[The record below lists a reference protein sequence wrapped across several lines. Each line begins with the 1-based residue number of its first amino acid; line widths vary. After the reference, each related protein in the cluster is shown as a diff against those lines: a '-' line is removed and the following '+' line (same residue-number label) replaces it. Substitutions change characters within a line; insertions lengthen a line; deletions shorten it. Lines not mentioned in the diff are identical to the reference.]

1 MCIRDR
7 METLIGLFGIGQ
19 MPTGEKD
26 PFALR
31 RHALG
36 VLRMLIEKALPVSLN
51 TLIDAAWEA
60 EKAVPGVTDHREE
73 LRQFF
78 QDRLRVMLRDAGY
91 TTLEVDAVLALNPG
105 KLDEL
110 PKRLAAVRAFMAL
123 PEAEALTAANKRIGN
138 ILKKIEG
145 EVPTVVNEAL
155 LAEDAEKQLFA
166 AINDVEPK
174 ALQHFAAGEYEQM
187 LATLA
192 VLRGPVDSFFDN
204 VMVNA
209 EDPALRA
216 TRQALLKR
224 LYDVMNKVAEIAR
237 LAK

>member
-1 MCIRDR
+1 MEKTMQINGMMCNHCKQRV
-7 METLIGLFGIGQ
+7 EQ
-19 MPTGEKD
+19 
-26 PFALR
+26 AL
-31 RHALG
+31 
-36 VLRMLIEKALPVSLN
+36 
-51 TLIDAAWEA
+51 
-60 EKAVPGVTDHREE
+60 KAVPGVTDHREE

-91 TTLEVDAVLALNPG
+91 TTLEVDAVLALNPE

-166 AINDVEPK
+166 A
-174 ALQHFAAGEYEQM
+174 GEYEQM

>member
-1 MCIRDR
+1 MPK
-7 METLIGLFGIGQ
+7 TLKSSSS
-19 MPTGEKD
+19 P
-26 PFALR
+26 
-31 RHALG
+31 
-36 VLRMLIEKALPVSLN
+36 
-51 TLIDAAWEA
+51 
-60 EKAVPGVTDHREE
+60 
-73 LRQFF
+73 
-78 QDRLRVMLRDAGY
+78 
-91 TTLEVDAVLALNPG
+91 
-105 KLDEL
+105 
-110 PKRLAAVRAFMAL
+110 
-123 PEAEALTAANKRIGN
+123 
-138 ILKKIEG
+138 
-145 EVPTVVNEAL
+145 
-155 LAEDAEKQLFA
+155 

>member
-1 MCIRDR
+1 
-7 METLIGLFGIGQ
+7 
-19 MPTGEKD
+19 
-26 PFALR
+26 
-31 RHALG
+31 
-36 VLRMLIEKALPVSLN
+36 
-51 TLIDAAWEA
+51 
-60 EKAVPGVTDHREE
+60 
-73 LRQFF
+73 
-78 QDRLRVMLRDAGY
+78 
-91 TTLEVDAVLALNPG
+91 
-105 KLDEL
+105 
-110 PKRLAAVRAFMAL
+110 MAL

-216 TRQALLKR
+216 RRQALLKR